1 MRTANSLTE
10 LQAGDT
16 AWYRG
21 QDGTIYEVRV
31 ASVGQA
37 GPGVM
42 PSWVWISWT
51 DVEGGML
58 AMHPARDLMVR
69 NPNPSP
75 VPFEV
80 EPEPEPEPALEVQD
94 EPKARTARMKRG
106 AA

>member
-1 MRTANSLTE
+1 
-10 LQAGDT
+10 
-16 AWYRG
+16 
-21 QDGTIYEVRV
+21 
-31 ASVGQA
+31 
-37 GPGVM
+37 M

-69 NPNPSP
+69 NPNPP
-75 VPFEV
+75 P
-80 EPEPEPEPALEVQD
+80 EPEPKPEPALEVQD